1 MFKTLQKSAVLAD
14 FSGILSNIKVFL
26 RLFFLAIKF
35 DRIEFCLIYI
45 IQTIKYLRLHA
56 HARNMLI

>member
-45 IQTIKYLRLHA
+45 I
-56 HARNMLI
+56 

>member
-35 DRIEFCLIYI
+35 DKIEFCLIYI
-45 IQTIKYLRLHA
+45 IQTINICAYTHIHA
-56 HARNMLI
+56 TC

>member
-14 FSGILSNIKVFL
+14 FSWILSNIKVFL

-45 IQTIKYLRLHA
+45 IQAINICAYTHMHA
-56 HARNMLI
+56 TC